1 MGALKAEAKRLFS
14 DTYSEYDKMQALCN
28 ISFSTENRTDPELH
42 LVAAEAAFAT
52 KDVSAAK
59 TIVTRYL
66 VMGPQ
71 EDQFYCRAKLLY
83 AEILNW
89 EAARTNG
96 VEAIAEAK
104 RSMVEVLAC
113 LDVATKP
120 ENSHR
125 YKVRTF
131 TTRQQCTTHPAS
143 FPPPS
148 LLLPSLTLSFRHH
161 TVPRVQCVRG
171 GVAHPAAICEAGA
184 GQVLRG

>member
-1 MGALKAEAKRLFS
+1 VQTNKVGALKAEAKRLFS

-52 KDVSAAK
+52 KDVSVAK

-83 AEILNW
+83 AEILDW
-89 EAARTNG
+89 EATRING
-96 VEAIAEAK
+96 VDAIAEAK
-104 RSMVEVLAC
+104 RSMAEVSAC

-125 YKVRTF
+125 YKVRNLTRTNCNHTSSPPSPSNSLF
-131 TTRQQCTTHPAS
+131 SPPCSSSCTTRP
-143 FPPPS
+143 
-148 LLLPSLTLSFRHH
+148 
-161 TVPRVQCVRG
+161 
-171 GVAHPAAICEAGA
+171 
-184 GQVLRG
+184 